1 MDPTLLASLG
11 GTAANL
17 LFTAISDAIAAGDKQ
32 KAIKLYEEAYEKAK
46 GIKPPPQQTM
56 EAITQAESS
65 LVGYQEDPALK
76 AAQMRALEGLGAEV
90 SMQGMT
96 PEARAEYDR
105 ARLEAGQMAAGLE
118 GAAAQRARQRGLGGM
133 GAYVGALGASQAAAN
148 RAGQMGVQIAG
159 DARKRYLQALE
170 GLGGLGSKVRGQE
183 FDIAAQRASAQDA
196 INRFNALQRT
206 QAQQYNLEAGQRD
219 FENQLAALNAMQGA
233 SGRLAGAYQGRAEDT
248 QETGRRYGGAAERGA
263 RAAGYAYESGQAGA
277 AAKAAWEKSHPGQE
291 YPYWKKYGYE

>member
-1 MDPTLLASLG
+1 MDPMMALSFVGAVG
-11 GTAANL
+11 EIAAN
-17 LFTAISDAIAAGDKQ
+17 AIGDALAAGDKQ
-32 KAIKLYEEAYEKAK
+32 KAMQIYEEAYEKAQ
-46 GIKPPPQQTM
+46 GLKPPKQQTM

-65 LVGYQEDPALK
+65 LVGYQEDPRLK
-76 AAQMRALEGLGAEV
+76 ATQMRALEGLEAEV

-170 GLGGLGSKVRGQE
+170 GLGQFGSQMRGQE
-183 FDIAAQRASAQDA
+183 FGFAAQRAQAQDA
-196 INRFNALQRT
+196 INRFNAMQGT
-206 QAQQYNLEAGQRD
+206 EAQKYNLEAGQRD
-219 FENQLAALNAMQGA
+219 LENQLAILRAQQGA
-233 SGRLAGAYQGRAEDT
+233 GGQYADALKGRAKDT
-248 QETGRRYGGAAERGA
+248 QQTAGRYGKAGSELLTSF
-263 RAAGYAYESGQAGA
+263 GYAGGLG
-277 AAKAAWEKSHPGQE
+277 KP
-291 YPYWKKYGYE
+291 